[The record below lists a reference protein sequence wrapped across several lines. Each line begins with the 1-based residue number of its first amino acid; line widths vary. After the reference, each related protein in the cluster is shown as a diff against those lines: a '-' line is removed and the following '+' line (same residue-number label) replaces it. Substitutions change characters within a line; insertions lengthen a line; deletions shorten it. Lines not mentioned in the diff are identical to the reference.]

1 MNVANPVEE
10 NEMFIRSLLFVL
22 VFYIY
27 ETSAE
32 KTWIKQGDFY
42 RAVVTLVMLGPY
54 LYGSTLVMLEP
65 YISV

>member
-22 VFYIY
+22 AIYIY
-27 ETSAE
+27 ETSGE

-54 LYGSTLVMLEP
+54 LYG
-65 YISV
+65 